1 MKIGIIGHTGLLGS
15 ALYNEFSKDHEV
27 VGMSRATGHDLRKN
41 AQTIINECKTCDL
54 VFNNAHADTTQGKLI
69 MGLAD
74 TEVKLITSGSMA
86 ADFNWNRYCNEKKI
100 VESIFKKF
108 KPKYPNRCL
117 LLKVGYLEGHA
128 QEGQGVIP
136 IPISMIVESVKFW
149 LDNTRITVME
159 FDNIK

>member
-1 MKIGIIGHTGLLGS
+1 
-15 ALYNEFSKDHEV
+15 
-27 VGMSRATGHDLRKN
+27 
-41 AQTIINECKTCDL
+41 
-54 VFNNAHADTTQGKLI
+54 
-69 MGLAD
+69 
-74 TEVKLITSGSMA
+74 MA

-136 IPISMIVESVKFW
+136 IPISMIVDSVKFW